1 MTTGECT
8 HSRTETH
15 TPPLPPYSSSPPRAA
30 TPSNYHPSIRSTHC
44 RAVSCHSGVPDLP
57 CTLDAGANCR
67 CAGLVTDYQQTVR
80 AAHARSLLW
89 QPMRTLLHTHCQRS
103 NTSEIAELCC
113 DCAAS
118 AWCTDATE
126 ELCVTLRLQRLLT
139 RSSGMMD

>member
-1 MTTGECT
+1 MDAE
-8 HSRTETH
+8 
-15 TPPLPPYSSSPPRAA
+15 
-30 TPSNYHPSIRSTHC
+30 RSHYERDNFC
-44 RAVSCHSGVPDLP
+44 EF
-57 CTLDAGANCR
+57 LDESVEQLHNPGM
-67 CAGLVTDYQQTVR
+67 
-80 AAHARSLLW
+80 S
-89 QPMRTLLHTHCQRS
+89 PMRTLLHTHCQRS